1 MKTYKNL
8 YPQIYDFDNL
18 HRAYLKARHAKR
30 YKRDVMEFS
39 RNLEENLVNIHNHLI
54 WKSYRPGA
62 YRYFTIHEPKE
73 RLIAALPFT
82 DRVVQHALC
91 NILEPIHERS
101 MIRDSYACRVGKG
114 VLAGVNRMT
123 QFLRDAHKRWGRVY
137 CLKADVRK
145 YFPSIHHEVMKKLLR
160 RRIACP
166 DTLCLAYSFID
177 IPDAD
182 VGLPIGS
189 LTSQIWAN
197 VYFDPVDHFIKECLR
212 VQYYIRYMDD
222 FIILYHDKAALR
234 RMLLDIADFLKN
246 KLRLQLNQKTQI
258 FPLGPRCIDFLGYRI
273 HPTHRLLRKGNVR
286 RTKRKLRKYSRL
298 YAERAIDL
306 DQITPSV
313 MSWLGH
319 AKHADTYRL
328 CNTMLPAITFVR
340 RARI

>member
-1 MKTYKNL
+1 
-8 YPQIYDFDNL
+8 
-18 HRAYLKARHAKR
+18 
-30 YKRDVMEFS
+30 
-39 RNLEENLVNIHNHLI
+39 
-54 WKSYRPGA
+54 
-62 YRYFTIHEPKE
+62 
-73 RLIAALPFT
+73 
-82 DRVVQHALC
+82 
-91 NILEPIHERS
+91 
-101 MIRDSYACRVGKG
+101 
-114 VLAGVNRMT
+114 
-123 QFLRDAHKRWGRVY
+123 
-137 CLKADVRK
+137 
-145 YFPSIHHEVMKKLLR
+145 
-160 RRIACP
+160 
-166 DTLCLAYSFID
+166 
-177 IPDAD
+177 
-182 VGLPIGS
+182 
-189 LTSQIWAN
+189 
-197 VYFDPVDHFIKECLR
+197 
-212 VQYYIRYMDD
+212 MDD

-319 AKHADTYRL
+319 AQHADTYRL